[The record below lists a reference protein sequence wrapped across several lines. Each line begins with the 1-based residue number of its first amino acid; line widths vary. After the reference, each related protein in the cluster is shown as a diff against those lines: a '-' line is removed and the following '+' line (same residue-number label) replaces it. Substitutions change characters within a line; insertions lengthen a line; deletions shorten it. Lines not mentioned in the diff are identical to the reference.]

1 MSIADQT
8 INTTT
13 LQAEA
18 PPVADGLHAVTA
30 EVLSGLYRHIDE
42 AVIREYAANGVD
54 ATKQSGSDAHVEVTL
69 PDAFEH
75 NLIIQDFGT
84 GMSPEQA
91 KVRWASYGNSSKNDD
106 PDFIGAIGAGAKSGF
121 AASTMILLETTQNGI
136 TTSFNYTWFEGVGP
150 QVVGENVE
158 ETGKPNG
165 TTVTIPVDP
174 QRDWKTAAQRALL
187 YMGSRVRVNGEVVVD
202 PRGDN
207 PAVMHRMGYDETS
220 LMKSSRVV
228 MAGAN
233 FRVPETV
240 LSVVSDVILP
250 ARASLGNM
258 VIEVPNKSLTF
269 TPSRE
274 DIKDTSAN
282 AQRLREIITEN
293 YAEPIN
299 AQHLSTSPWQTYRN
313 VRIGDEGGLS
323 VDYIT
328 KEIREHIDLVE
339 EILDDVKETYGL
351 VGVTYSYG
359 GRSTWSGEQRE
370 QPRGRSYYGI
380 SRETITRGIQA
391 EQIGADHMLFVYSP
405 EGNIHRSPKV
415 RTWIMDQKP
424 HNYMVI
430 TVADEDLFDKI
441 EAVGFATMQDE
452 ELRKYKPKNYIP
464 PAKSTAVRY
473 VAYNLYER
481 RSYHTRDQKLS
492 PADIA
497 EHYDAMYVVAYG
509 RHLPTSRFLTFEQN
523 CELLQNHFGQQRI
536 AVVEMSPQS
545 SKELAVKRIGLP
557 EVDVDSVIGEF
568 NETATST
575 LPEKYARKIVMLSEL
590 ERFGMYSRKVE
601 DLQEAVKV
609 KGDDDYGYRASRVQ
623 TIMELLELT
632 DTVVELTGLEEPATI
647 TELRAVA
654 DELTEENW
662 IDDMLDSLA
671 QHDHTL
677 TVEQRLAMAIDEL
690 TKSRRERIVSPE
702 ASQTFFRIDNSHRST
717 DEKLQMVSGMVVSQ
731 AYHQLLGDEEENT
744 QRTA

>member
-1 MSIADQT
+1 MSIAEQT

-13 LQAEA
+13 MQAEA

-42 AVIREYAANGVD
+42 ALIREYAANGVD
-54 ATKQSGSDAHVEVTL
+54 ATKQAGSDAHVEVTL

-75 NLIIQDFGT
+75 NLIIQDYGT
-84 GMSPEQA
+84 GMSHKQA
-91 KVRWASYGNSSKNDD
+91 KSRWASYGNSSKTDD
-106 PDFIGAIGAGAKSGF
+106 PNLIGAIGAGAKCGF
-121 AASTMILLETTQNGI
+121 AASTMILLETTQDGI

-150 QVVGENVE
+150 QIVGESVE
-158 ETGKPNG
+158 ETGQPNG
-165 TTVTIPVDP
+165 TTITIPVDP
-174 QRDWKTAAQRALL
+174 QRDWEAAAQRALL
-187 YMGSRVRVNGEVVVD
+187 YMGSRVKVNGEVVVD

-207 PAVMHRMGYDETS
+207 PAVMHRMDIDETH
-220 LMKSSRVV
+220 LMKSSRIV

-233 FRVPETV
+233 FRVPDSV

-258 VIEVPNKSLTF
+258 VIEVPNKSLKF

-274 DIKDTSAN
+274 DIKDTSTN

-299 AQHLSTSPWQTYRN
+299 VQYLSTNPWQTYRN
-313 VRIGDEGGLS
+313 VRSGNEGGLS

-328 KEIREHIDLVE
+328 REIREHIDFVE
-339 EILDDVKETYGL
+339 ATLDDVKETYGL

-359 GRSTWSGEQRE
+359 GRSTWSGEVRNSSGRYR
-370 QPRGRSYYGI
+370 RGYRD
-380 SRETITRGIQA
+380 TITDGIRS
-391 EQIGADHMLFVYSP
+391 EQIGADHMLFVHSP

-415 RTWIMDQKP
+415 RTWIMDQQP
-424 HNYMVI
+424 HDYMVV
-430 TVADEDLFDKI
+430 TVSDEALFEQI
-441 EAVGFATMQDE
+441 EAVGFATMQDK

-464 PAKSTAVRY
+464 SAKSTVVKY
-473 VAYNLYER
+473 VAYSVYEK
-481 RSYHTRDQKLS
+481 RSYHSNDQKFS

-497 EHYDAMYVVAYG
+497 DHYDAIYVVDYG
-509 RHLPTSRFLTFEQN
+509 ERLPKSRFLTFEQN
-523 CELLQNHFGQQRI
+523 SELLQNHFGQQRI
-536 AVVEMSPQS
+536 AAVKMSPQS
-545 SKELAVKRIGLP
+545 SKELAVQRIGLP
-557 EVDVDSVIGEF
+557 EVDVDSVIAEF

-575 LPEKYARKIVMLSEL
+575 MPEKYARKIVMLSEL

-601 DLQEAVKV
+601 DLQDAVKV
-609 KGDDDYGYRASRVQ
+609 KGDDEYGYRTSRVQ
-623 TIMELLELT
+623 TIIELLELT
-632 DTVVELTGLEEPATI
+632 DTVVELTGLEEPSTV
-647 TELRAVA
+647 TELRSAV

-690 TKSRRERIVSPE
+690 TKSPRERIISPE
-702 ASQTFFRIDNSHRST
+702 ASQTFFRIDSSYRST

-731 AYHQLLGDEEENT
+731 AYNQLLGGDQENVEH
-744 QRTA
+744 AA